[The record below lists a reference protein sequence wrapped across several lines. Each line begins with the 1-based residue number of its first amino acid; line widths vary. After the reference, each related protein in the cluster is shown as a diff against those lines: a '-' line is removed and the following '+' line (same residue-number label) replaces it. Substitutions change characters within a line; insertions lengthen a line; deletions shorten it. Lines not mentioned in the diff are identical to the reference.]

1 MIVEAA
7 ILLKTMALIATLILV
22 IVGVA
27 FGQLRIGKAA
37 LIAHDMQPQAQSAI
51 ARTTIISMGIS
62 ETACIL
68 ALTGIIMVLF
78 KQPVV
83 GVQEVFANIAYSSI
97 VFALGISG
105 LCVGFC
111 SCLPAQTAL
120 YSVARQPFFANK
132 IINVMLITMSIIQ
145 TPVIFG
151 FVITLLISLQASTL
165 ASVNEAYKLCA
176 AAWCVGIGSI
186 GPLVGQGLF
195 AQSACFVVGLN
206 RKNYTQILTFALLS
220 QTLIETPIIIAL
232 LVSIL
237 VFSAPAVTTAKL
249 IALIAAAVCQS
260 ICNFMPGIASGRTSA
275 TACRQLGGANNTA
288 SVTGV
293 SLLAQGLLDT
303 FAIYGLLVS
312 ILLIYG
318 S

>member
-1 MIVEAA
+1 MIVQTAV
-7 ILLKTMALIATLILV
+7 LLKILALVFTLILV
-22 IVGVA
+22 IIGVA

-37 LIAHDMQPQAQSAI
+37 LLAHDIQPQSQASI
-51 ARTTIISMGIS
+51 ARATIISMGIS

-68 ALTGIIMVLF
+68 ALTGIIIVLF
-78 KQPVV
+78 KQPLV
-83 GVQEVFANIAYSSI
+83 GVQELFANIAYSGI
-97 VFALGISG
+97 FFALGVAG

-120 YSVARQPFFANK
+120 YSIARQPFFANK
-132 IINVMLITMSIIQ
+132 IINIMLITMSFIQ
-145 TPVIFG
+145 APVIFG
-151 FVITLLISLQASTL
+151 FVVTLLTSLQASTL
-165 ASVNEAYKLCA
+165 VSINESYKLCA
-176 AAWCVGIGSI
+176 AAWCIGIGSI
-186 GPLVGQGLF
+186 GPLIGQGIL
-195 AQSACFVVGLN
+195 AKDACFVIGLN
-206 RKNYTQILTFALLS
+206 RKNYPQILTFALLS

-237 VFSAPAVTTAKL
+237 ILSTPAATGAKL
-249 IALIAAAVCQS
+249 IALVAAALSQS

-275 TACRQLGGANNTA
+275 TACRQLGENSA
-288 SVTGV
+288 SPVTGV

-312 ILLIYG
+312 IFLIYG